1 MAEIQNLIPVSW
13 KSGPLE
19 IAKRAKAGELAPEA
33 RQTIEKWHDPAALD
47 ILAGS
52 PINCLVVN
60 WAAGLP
66 EDVAQQKSIMPL
78 LEAARRRK
86 LDVVGWTE
94 GAMDPN
100 AAIAAAK
107 AAGLTAIALQD
118 YKGTSDFPVI
128 VSSERATA
136 ALNTTAAVLAVT
148 DNVWPGI
155 APSVAQADPNA
166 GPTGLPWLD
175 SNAWYIQLVRAHMQA
190 PVWMLFDPP
199 GKGEVVLPQRYA
211 TSICDAQMGG
221 ARWVVSLDDSLCAGL
236 ISGNAAAKS
245 TWQNIGQTLA
255 FFESHRDW
263 NSYRSLGLV
272 GVISDFAGENFDMSG
287 EVLNLCLRRDL
298 LLRVIWK
305 SQAMAQP
312 FTGLK
317 ALVYMDASAPAP
329 ELRSKIMAF
338 VEQGGLLMTSPVWG
352 AGQGTSIDPGFG
364 CMFDVKSVGKGR
376 LAIAKS
382 ASIDPYQVA
391 VDGQMLVSFRND
403 LVKYYNTGSSGCTQ
417 FTLSPDGK
425 KSVLQGLAY
434 ADRRAGGPRTV
445 WVPQKYRS
453 ARYWVIGS
461 EAAQVQPEPAEEYP
475 GFEYHLPAEIS
486 SQPYLAMEFEI

>member
-1 MAEIQNLIPVSW
+1 M
-13 KSGPLE
+13 
-19 IAKRAKAGELAPEA
+19 RAKAGELAPEA
-33 RQTIEKWHDPAALD
+33 RQTIEKWHNPAALD

-66 EDVAQQKSIMPL
+66 EDAAQQKSILPL

-94 GAMDPN
+94 GTIDPN

-107 AAGLTAIALQD
+107 AAGLTAIALKD
-118 YKGTSDFPVI
+118 HKGRSDLPVI
-128 VSSERATA
+128 VSGERATA
-136 ALNTTAAVLAVT
+136 ALHTAAPVLAVT
-148 DNVWPGI
+148 GNVWPGI
-155 APSVAQADPNA
+155 LPSAAQNDPNA

-175 SNAWYIQLVRAHMQA
+175 SNAWYIQLVRAHSQA
-190 PVWMLFDPP
+190 PLWMLFDPP
-199 GKGEVVLPQRYA
+199 GKGAVVLPQRYV

-236 ISGNAAAKS
+236 LSGNAAAKT
-245 TWQNIGQTLA
+245 TWQSIGQTLA
-255 FFESHRDW
+255 FFESHKDW
-263 NSYRSLGLV
+263 NSYRPLGV
-272 GVISDFAGENFDMSG
+272 TGVISDFAGENFDLAG
-287 EVLNLCLRRDL
+287 EILNLCARRDL

-312 FTGLK
+312 FAGLK
-317 ALVYMDASAPAP
+317 ALVYMDSAPPAP
-329 ELRSKIMAF
+329 ELRSKIMTF

-352 AGQGTSIDPGFG
+352 AAQGTPIDPDFG
-364 CMFDVKSVGKGR
+364 CMFDVRGVGKGR

-382 ASIDPYQVA
+382 DIDPYQVA
-391 VDGQMLVSFRND
+391 VDGQFLVSFRND
-403 LVKYYNTGSSGCTQ
+403 LVKYYNTGSTGCTQ
-417 FTLSPDGK
+417 FTLSPDGE

-445 WVPQKYRS
+445 WVSKKYRN
-453 ARYWVIGS
+453 AKYWVIGS
-461 EAAQVQPEPAEEYP
+461 EAAPIQAEPAEEYP
-475 GFEYHLPAEIS
+475 GFEYHLPENIS